1 MRILKSLSEFRP
13 FWMHS
18 MTLVLLTVFALQQ
31 TTLAQRGGGRGF
43 NREPRERI
51 EPADMTEDLG
61 VDKIPDRATFEK
73 FSYQGPDVMRDG
85 YLAGL
90 EFVKFVLEDTGK
102 PEERVYFMN
111 TNNHRAH
118 PRFMPQVG
126 INQRAV
132 ARGAI
137 TYFPRLSAPDGSD
150 GLYTVDFEP
159 NDSYTFEEISMFI
172 GSLTSKMPIL
182 AGKVAFHPLDGNIR
196 QYELDKE
203 KYAAAKLAVH
213 SDRDLDIYY
222 LPLNQAESFGR
233 LRVMGNDA
241 RPSPRDIVIYK
252 TLPNQMPRVAGVI
265 TETRQTPLSHVN
277 LRAVQ
282 DKIPNA
288 YIKGASET
296 EEIANLLGKWVS
308 LRVTP
313 RVYYLRE
320 ASQAEVDAHFEQ
332 LRPRDA
338 QKPSRDL
345 NHTKILPLSKLK
357 FSDSEAFG
365 VKASNLAAMHT
376 FDLPKGSVPDGFA
389 VPFYFYDEFM
399 KHNKLYSRVDKL
411 LADSSEQ
418 KDSEKLDKAL
428 KSLRKKIRKGSVP
441 SWMETAL
448 NGVRDLFPEGS
459 SIRCRS
465 STNNEDL
472 PGFSG
477 AGLYDSFTH
486 KTDEGDLSK
495 TIRQVFA
502 SLWNYRAFE
511 ERDFY
516 RIDHKLAAM
525 GVLLHPNYKGERA
538 NGVAVTDDILYE
550 SQGNYY
556 VNTQI
561 GEDLVTNPDADSSPE
576 EILLAWFEK
585 DGHEVVRRSSEVAR
599 DQLILGEPYLKELRA
614 GLTIIHEGFR
624 QLYGHSTRELFAMEI
639 EYKVTREGDFV
650 IKQAR
655 PWVF

>member
-1 MRILKSLSEFRP
+1 MKNLKSCCELRP
-13 FWMHS
+13 FWL
-18 MTLVLLTVFALQQ
+18 TCLALVFFASFAAPQSA
-31 TTLAQRGGGRGF
+31 LAQRGGRGF
-43 NREPRERI
+43 NQEPRERI
-51 EPADMTEDLG
+51 EPADMSEDLG
-61 VDKIPDRATFEK
+61 IDKIPDRATFEK

-90 EFVKFVLEDTGK
+90 EFVKFVLENTGE
-102 PEERVYFMN
+102 PHERVYFMN

-118 PRFMPQVG
+118 PRFMPLVG
-126 INQRAV
+126 IDRREV

-137 TYFPRLSAPDGSD
+137 TYFPRLIAPDGSN

-172 GSLTSKMPIL
+172 GALTAKMPIL
-182 AGKVAFHPLDGNIR
+182 ANKVAFHPLEGNIR

-203 KYAAAKLAVH
+203 KYREAKLAVH

-288 YIKGASET
+288 YIKEASET
-296 EEIANLLGKWVS
+296 EGIASLIGKWVS

-320 ASQAEVDAHFEQ
+320 ASQVEVDRHFEK
-332 LRPRDA
+332 LRPSEP
-338 QKPSRDL
+338 QSPLRDL
-345 NHTKILPLSKLK
+345 SHTNILPLSELK

-365 VKASNLAAMHT
+365 VKASNVAAMHKL
-376 FDLPKGSVPDGFA
+376 DLPQGSVPDGFA

-399 KHNKLYSRVDKL
+399 KHNDLYAVVDEL
-411 LADSSEQ
+411 LAQSSARTDSEQ
-418 KDSEKLDKAL
+418 LDKAL
-428 KSLRKKIRKGSVP
+428 KALRKKIRKASVP
-441 SWMETAL
+441 SWMENAL
-448 NGVRDLFPEGS
+448 TKVRASFPEGA

-486 KTDEGDLSK
+486 KADEGKLSK
-495 TIRQVFA
+495 TIQQVFA
-502 SLWNYRAFE
+502 SLWNFRAFE

-525 GVLLHPNYKGERA
+525 GVLLHPNYEGEKA

-550 SQGNYY
+550 TYGNYY
-556 VNTQI
+556 VNTQV
-561 GEDLVTNPDADSSPE
+561 GEDLVTNPNAESSPE

-585 DGHEVVRRSSEVAR
+585 DGHEVVRRSSEVSR
-599 DQLILGEPYLKELRA
+599 DELILGEPYLKELRA

-624 QLYGHSTRELFAMEI
+624 ELYGHSKQDRFAMEI
-639 EYKVTREGDFV
+639 EYKVTSDGDFV